1 MRGTAAA
8 PTIPPH
14 PVVAFMCRQAL
25 EDCLAGRNIRGLSD
39 GKIANLVDNG
49 NTAAISMEQAIAV
62 AETVAAAKI
71 LDPSCDSGAFLL
83 GMMQE
88 ILALNA
94 SLFRAGAT
102 PEILYRQKLN
112 IISRSRHG
120 VDKDASAVSI
130 AMLRLWLSLA
140 VDYKAKTRRNRCP
153 TWI

>member
-1 MRGTAAA
+1 
-8 PTIPPH
+8 
-14 PVVAFMCRQAL
+14 MCRQAL